1 MEDDDV
7 IDLRDLTEE
16 DRKNH
21 FRRLDQLAT
30 CPCVR
35 CTAICDRAST
45 VANCAAYQRWYNR
58 NIHRRK
64 R

>member
-1 MEDDDV
+1 MDDDV

-30 CPCVR
+30 CPCVY
-35 CTAICDRAST
+35 CTEICDRAST
-45 VANCAAYQRWYNR
+45 IAECFPYQQWYYLNV
-58 NIHRRK
+58 HRRK